1 MDVHEQQNQHTDHN
15 HNQKNINI
23 YLVQHGIATF
33 DTHNDRIGPVVE
45 ALTGVECDNAVLDDE
60 LHHHAGAGSGC
71 VVVGAWRWVRE
82 AAVQLPQAA
91 AVMVMVRRAVC
102 SPTHNFSQL
111 HTASVVRQVMNGVIH
126 CHDAR
131 RFITVQVISASI

>member
-1 MDVHEQQNQHTDHN
+1 M
-15 HNQKNINI
+15 
-23 YLVQHGIATF
+23 
-33 DTHNDRIGPVVE
+33 
-45 ALTGVECDNAVLDDE
+45 
-60 LHHHAGAGSGC
+60 
-71 VVVGAWRWVRE
+71 VVGAWRWVRE

-91 AVMVMVRRAVC
+91 AVMVRRVVVC